1 MKQKYKI
8 TTLGCKVNQFES
20 EAIGQALANF
30 GWRPAAP
37 DQEADVVIINT
48 CTVTQKASMQSR
60 QVIRQAIR
68 SNPNARIVVT
78 GCYTQNGL
86 EELKQINGVHH
97 IIGSALK
104 HRIPQSLVAT
114 ADSPT
119 PEKPV
124 VIVPDIHRE
133 RIFKQTPVEI
143 SGDRTRPFLKIQ
155 DGCNAFC
162 SYCIVPYT
170 RGPSRSMSPDDVI
183 HKLEMFSNAGY
194 KEVVLTGIHLGCYG
208 RDLAPGRNS
217 LYNLLNR
224 IKNKSAMQ
232 RIRLSSIEPNEL
244 TDEIIELV
252 ADASIFCRHFHIP
265 LQNGD
270 DAILKK
276 MKRPYTADQFE
287 NLIKRIHHKIPDAAI
302 GVDVLIGFPG
312 ETEKAFQQTYT
323 LIADLPISYL
333 HVFPYSAREGTPAA
347 GYPNPV
353 PQPVI
358 KERCRVMREL
368 GRQKKNLFYQNV
380 IGKLQKVVVE
390 DARDKKTNLLKGL
403 TSNYITVL
411 FDGPDSL
418 KNQILTVAI
427 REQIDTDSVLG
438 FLP

>member
-1 MKQKYKI
+1 
-8 TTLGCKVNQFES
+8 
-20 EAIGQALANF
+20 
-30 GWRPAAP
+30 
-37 DQEADVVIINT
+37 
-48 CTVTQKASMQSR
+48 
-60 QVIRQAIR
+60 
-68 SNPNARIVVT
+68 
-78 GCYTQNGL
+78 
-86 EELKQINGVHH
+86 
-97 IIGSALK
+97 
-104 HRIPQSLVAT
+104 
-114 ADSPT
+114 
-119 PEKPV
+119 
-124 VIVPDIHRE
+124 
-133 RIFKQTPVEI
+133 
-143 SGDRTRPFLKIQ
+143 
-155 DGCNAFC
+155 
-162 SYCIVPYT
+162 
-170 RGPSRSMSPDDVI
+170 
-183 HKLEMFSNAGY
+183 
-194 KEVVLTGIHLGCYG
+194 
-208 RDLAPGRNS
+208 
-217 LYNLLNR
+217 
-224 IKNKSAMQ
+224 MQ

-252 ADASIFCRHFHIP
+252 ADSSIFCRHFHIP

-270 DAILKK
+270 DGILKK
-276 MKRPYTADQFE
+276 MKRPYTADQFK
-287 NLIKRIHHKIPDAAI
+287 NLINRIHQKSPDAAI

-403 TSNYITVL
+403 TSNYVTVL

-418 KNQILTVAI
+418 KNQIIPVAI